1 MRIEGTQEVNL
12 VETDQ
17 HRKMNM
23 KDLDPREEGRPR
35 PKPNDKLQKIHIG
48 VVAERFCI
56 HRARTARAHEG
67 RTHRSV
73 KKEWRSFHMGTQRY
87 AQDRSEGY
95 LPQTGNKSKGLTF
108 GTEKEKA

>member
-35 PKPNDKLQKIHIG
+35 PKPNDKL
-48 VVAERFCI
+48 
-56 HRARTARAHEG
+56 
-67 RTHRSV
+67 
-73 KKEWRSFHMGTQRY
+73 
-87 AQDRSEGY
+87 
-95 LPQTGNKSKGLTF
+95 
-108 GTEKEKA
+108 